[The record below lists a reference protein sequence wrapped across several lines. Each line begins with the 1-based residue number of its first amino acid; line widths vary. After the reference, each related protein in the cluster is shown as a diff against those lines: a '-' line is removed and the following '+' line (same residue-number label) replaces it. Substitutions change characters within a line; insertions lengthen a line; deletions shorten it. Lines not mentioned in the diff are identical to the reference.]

1 MKKALWTVIDFLRD
15 TAQEWGRANGSMLA
29 AGLAY
34 YTIFSLAPLL
44 VIIVNVAGL
53 VFGPVAA
60 EGLLVEQ
67 ISGVVTP
74 QVAETIENAVENL
87 NEANHRGV
95 STVVSAIITL
105 VGASMMF
112 VQLKRAINFLWG
124 LAPEPGQG
132 LFITLRTQLLSF
144 GMVIFMGVLTLVV
157 MGLSAMLLG
166 AMRYLQS
173 FAPGLEDFLP
183 QVNFGPLFLVFL
195 GLFIITFKFLPDA
208 QIAWKDVWLG
218 AGITALLFTVGEFLI
233 GTYLGMANLGS
244 AFGAASSLVLVLF
257 WIYYS
262 MQIILFGAKLTQKYA
277 DHFGSG
283 ITPSQ
288 KVHRFERRRIEHL

>member
-1 MKKALWTVIDFLRD
+1 MREKLKLVFDFLRD
-15 TAQEWGRANGSMLA
+15 TVQDWGRANGSMLA

-53 VFGPVAA
+53 VYGQAAA
-60 EGLLVEQ
+60 EGLMVEQ

-74 QVAETIENAVENL
+74 EVAQTIENAIENL
-87 NEANHRGV
+87 NASNHRSL
-95 STVVSAIITL
+95 STVISAVVTL

-124 LAPEPGQG
+124 LAPEPGQS

-144 GMVIFMGVLTLVV
+144 GMVIFLGVLTLMV
-157 MGLSAMLLG
+157 MGLSAFFLG
-166 AMRYLQS
+166 VMRYFESL
-173 FAPGLEDFLP
+173 APGLNEFLP
-183 QVNFGPLFLVFL
+183 QINFGPLFLVFG
-195 GLFIITFKFLPDA
+195 GLFVMTFKFLPDA
-208 QIAWKDVWLG
+208 HIAWKDVWLG
-218 AGITALLFTVGEFLI
+218 AGITALLFTIGEFLI
-233 GTYLGMANLGS
+233 GAYLGMANLGS

-277 DHFGSG
+277 DRFGSG

-288 KVHRFERRRIEHL
+288 KTHRFERRRVKD

>member
-1 MKKALWTVIDFLRD
+1 MKKAFLIVVDFVQD

-44 VIIVNVAGL
+44 VIIINMAGWVL
-53 VFGPVAA
+53 GPKAA
-60 EGLLVEQ
+60 EGMLVDQ
-67 ISGVVTP
+67 IGGVVTP
-74 QVAETIENAVENL
+74 QVAETIEKAVENL

-95 STVVSAIITL
+95 STVISAVITL

-144 GMVIFMGVLTLVV
+144 GMVFLFGVLTIIV

-166 AMRYLQS
+166 AFTYLES
-173 FAPGLEDFLP
+173 MAPGLGDYLP
-183 QVNFGPLFLVFL
+183 QINFGPLFLIFL

-208 QIAWKDVWLG
+208 HIAWKDVWLG
-218 AGITALLFTVGEFLI
+218 AGITALLFTIGEFLI
-233 GTYLGMANLGS
+233 GAYLGMANLGS
-244 AFGAASSLVLVLF
+244 TFGAASSLVLVLL

-277 DHFGSG
+277 DQFGSG
-283 ITPSQ
+283 ITASH
-288 KVHRFERRRIEHL
+288 KAHRFERRRIGDQ

>member
-1 MKKALWTVIDFLRD
+1 MKKILLTVIDFLRD
-15 TAQEWGRANGSMLA
+15 SAQDWGRANGSMLA

-53 VFGPVAA
+53 VLGPSAA
-60 EGLLVEQ
+60 EGMLVDQ
-67 ISGVVTP
+67 IGGVVTP
-74 QVAETIENAVENL
+74 QVAETIENAIENL

-95 STVVSAIITL
+95 STVISAVITL
-105 VGASMMF
+105 IGASMMF

-132 LFITLRTQLLSF
+132 LFMTLRTQLLSF

-166 AMRYLQS
+166 AMHYLQS
-173 FAPGLEDFLP
+173 LAPGLEDFLP
-183 QVNFGPLFLVFL
+183 QINFGPLFLVFL
-195 GLFIITFKFLPDA
+195 GLFLITFKYLPDA
-208 QIAWKDVWLG
+208 HIVWKDVWLG
-218 AGITALLFTVGEFLI
+218 ASITALLFTVGEFLI
-233 GTYLGMANLGS
+233 GAYLGMANLGS
-244 AFGAASSLVLVLF
+244 TFGAASSMVLILF

-277 DHFGSG
+277 DRFGSG

-288 KVHRFERRRIEHL
+288 KAHRFERRKIEPG